1 MSDEY
6 TPTTEAVRAKYA
18 RGTRSDGTPA
28 QFVKDNVGGN

>member
-18 RGTRSDGTPA
+18 RGTRSDGTHA